1 MSSNRRGRWTSLHRV
16 LSVAS
21 IILWTFV
28 GLCYF
33 VRFDSCALVTV
44 FPAWV
49 WLIPGLSLAAFE
61 SRRGNR
67 RVGVAIL
74 GLWLVFLL
82 WFADTPASL
91 LRGMV
96 ASASSCDL
104 AETDGTLRVITLNCA
119 TSARAA
125 REVAEYRPDVVLLQ
139 ESPSRKQLEALAQR
153 LYGDEGGVVWGPD
166 ASIVARGRV
175 TAVET
180 PASLRGDCVQARIR
194 LDSGAE
200 VTVVSLRLVPSTF
213 RLDFWSPACWQD
225 YADNRRERRRQLLT
239 ILRETEAI
247 APSSPLVL
255 GGDFNAAP
263 GDAVFRSL
271 RPRLVDAFVR
281 AGVGW
286 GGTILNDRPVLR
298 IDQVW
303 VSDHFSPT
311 AVFAKRT
318 RHSDHRMVVCD
329 LSLDCSPATT
339 GNPPVRD

>member
-21 IILWTFV
+21 IVLWTFV

-33 VRFDSCALVTV
+33 VRFDCCALVTV

-49 WLIPGLSLAAFE
+49 WLIPGLSLAVSE

-67 RVGVAIL
+67 RLGVAIL
-74 GLWLVFLL
+74 GLWLAFLL

-91 LRGMV
+91 LRAV
-96 ASASSCDL
+96 VNSASSRDL
-104 AETDGTLRVITLNCA
+104 AEPDRALRVITLNCA
-119 TSARAA
+119 TSAEAA

-166 ASIVARGRV
+166 ASIVARGCV

-180 PASLRGDCVQARIR
+180 PASLRGECAQARIR

-200 VTVVSLRLVPSTF
+200 VTVVSLRLTPSTF
-213 RLDFWSPACWQD
+213 RLDFWAPGCWKD
-225 YADNRRERRRQLLT
+225 YADNRRERRRQLLEM
-239 ILRETEAI
+239 LQETAAI
-247 APSSPLVL
+247 ASSGPLVF

-263 GDAVFRSL
+263 GDAVFCPL
-271 RPRLVDAFVR
+271 RPRLVDAFFR

-311 AVFAKRT
+311 RVFAKRT

-329 LSLDCSPATT
+329 LTLDCSRIT
-339 GNPPVRD
+339 GTAAGNE